1 MSYILNLDKIYLN
14 INMIRDCTEA
24 EGPGKRF
31 CIWLQG
37 CNLGCKNCI
46 NEQML
51 KFEVKNIIS
60 IKNLQ
65 KYILESKEKYD
76 LEGVTFLGGEPFLQ
90 ANGLKYI
97 AEFCQNI
104 ELSVMSFS
112 GFKYEK
118 LKQNIVDGSNEL
130 LAYLDILIDGPYI
143 ESFRDSSRNWVGS
156 TNQTFYYLS
165 NKYDKRIETDKKY
178 KNKIEINLN
187 KNIISINGDANII
200 NSLKKLNKIYI

>member
-1 MSYILNLDKIYLN
+1 
-14 INMIRDCTEA
+14 MIRDCTEA